1 MNVYHHVYIALVI
14 GAMVGAFGCKSVEQV
29 QTQSKAKSNAPLFN
43 VTAPPLQ
50 VLTNETATAQLA
62 LKPVPPWK
70 INTEYPTK
78 LQLEASGTAAHFSPQ
93 KVSFGGSD
101 IAVAESKAT
110 LSIPLRG
117 DRPGESTMNG
127 TLKFSLCRA
136 DQCILRESPVAWNIR
151 VAEPTR

>member
-1 MNVYHHVYIALVI
+1 MNVYPQIYMAFVI
-14 GAMVGAFGCKSVEQV
+14 GAMATAFGCKSVEQV
-29 QTQSKAKSNAPLFN
+29 QTQSKSKVSAPLFH

-50 VLTNETATAQLA
+50 VVANENAAAQLA

-78 LQLEASGTAAHFSPQ
+78 LQLDASGTEAHFSPQ